1 MSRCLYGDD
10 IISGSVLI
18 KKHDKYSGRIAFVPL
33 FAQDSAPS
41 QSQLSTR
48 LHHSHSSIRV
58 SSEVTLV
65 PGELPS
71 NTWQLVTELIG

>member
-33 FAQDSAPS
+33 FAQDSLGSITVTAQYSAPS
-41 QSQLSTR
+41 QSQLYQSF
-48 LHHSHSSIRV
+48 I
-58 SSEVTLV
+58 
-65 PGELPS
+65 
-71 NTWQLVTELIG
+71 

>member
-33 FAQDSAPS
+33 FAQDAAPS
-41 QSQLSTR
+41 HSQLYQR
-48 LHHSHSSIRV
+48 A
-58 SSEVTLV
+58 SSEVRLGPRRDLDTWSLV
-65 PGELPS
+65 I
-71 NTWQLVTELIG
+71 ELIG